1 MFDEKLKLEKII
13 DQNDSFLYPGGDD
26 SKIEDIDFIL
36 SKGEVKSFRLF
47 STKQKDLNSN
57 INGNVD
63 VFINDYNKYFFEKF
77 FSTSFEQ
84 IEKLMDENYEKK
96 NTIHNNYNDQI
107 EDMQKLLNFG
117 KIKYFII

>member
-13 DQNDSFLYPGGDD
+13 DQNDSFLIPGGDD
-26 SKIEDIDFIL
+26 SKIEDLDFIL

-47 STKQKDLNSN
+47 STKQKDLISN

-77 FSTSFEQ
+77 FSTSFKQ

-117 KIKYFII
+117 KIKYFID

>member
-13 DQNDSFLYPGGDD
+13 DQNDRFLYPGGDD

-47 STKQKDLNSN
+47 STKQKDLISN